1 MDEPDE
7 RPRKWHDTPGAG
19 RPELRWR
26 IVRGFTLGFSVVTV
40 VLTEENGKTR
50 LNATSEYPSR
60 EVRDMVLSTG
70 MEKGAAISY
79 DNLDKVS
86 TELLNR

>member
-1 MDEPDE
+1 VDKPDE

-40 VLTEENGKTR
+40 VLCLGYG
-50 LNATSEYPSR
+50 LF
-60 EVRDMVLSTG
+60 V
-70 MEKGAAISY
+70 AAILVAFATGTASFGS
-79 DNLDKVS
+79 NK
-86 TELLNR
+86 